1 MKVLLLT
8 SFFLPGYKGGGPI
21 KSITNL
27 IKSTSER
34 VNYKVIA
41 SDRDLGDELPYS
53 DVAIGRWN
61 IMDNYSVFYAEIG
74 LIGLKQLYNLMS
86 KKEYDVVY
94 LNSFFSI
101 RFSFIPLLLA
111 KIFNMPIVLAP
122 RGELSEGA
130 LTLKKFKK
138 KIYIKGFKN
147 LGLTHGVVF
156 QASSSFESIDIKKSL
171 GYDSNVFV
179 AQNIASQEYANNIG
193 FKDDA
198 VIKLVFISRI
208 TPKKNIS
215 YALDVLRNINCSV
228 IFDIYGPQE
237 DLVYWKTCEEIIK
250 KLPRNVAVNYKG
262 QLKPVE
268 VVDTLSM
275 YDLFFMPSRGENYG
289 HVIAEALCA
298 GLPILISDA
307 TPWRDLEDKG
317 IGWDISLESPEKYS
331 LAIEKAFLMSA
342 ERYKE
347 YRESVLSWTK
357 AMFSKSEAVNAHKTM
372 FRLSADKR

>member
-27 IKSTSER
+27 IESTSEC

-53 DVAIGRWN
+53 DVDIGCWN
-61 IMDNYSVFYAEIG
+61 IVDNYSVFYAEKGLTG
-74 LIGLKQLYNLMS
+74 LIQLYNLMF

-101 RFSFIPLLLA
+101 RFSFIPLILA
-111 KIFNMPIVLAP
+111 KIFNMPIILAP

-130 LTLKKFKK
+130 LTLKKIKK
-138 KIYIKGFKN
+138 KIYIKAFKS
-147 LGLTHGVVF
+147 LALTHGVVF
-156 QASSSFESIDIKKSL
+156 QASSSFETIDIKNSL
-171 GYDSNVFV
+171 GYESNFFV
-179 AQNIASQEYANNIG
+179 AQNIASQEYANYIG

-215 YALDVLRNINCSV
+215 YALDVLKNINCSV

-237 DLVYWKTCEEIIK
+237 DLVYWKACEEIIK
-250 KLPRNVAVNYKG
+250 KLPHNVAVNYKG

-268 VVDTLSM
+268 VVDKLSM
-275 YDLFFMPSRGENYG
+275 YDLFFLPTKGENYG
-289 HVIAEALCA
+289 HVI
-298 GLPILISDA
+298 D
-307 TPWRDLEDKG
+307 R
-317 IGWDISLESPEKYS
+317 
-331 LAIEKAFLMSA
+331 
-342 ERYKE
+342 
-347 YRESVLSWTK
+347 
-357 AMFSKSEAVNAHKTM
+357 
-372 FRLSADKR
+372 